1 MKGRVRALGYGGGV
15 EAPQRQI
22 DANQRRQRGALMV
35 LALLALLVQILT
47 RLYVDRDPAATF
59 VSVPAMVA
67 FGLNGLLVVLAGWP
81 RLPIHHVQRGA
92 VGLVTL
98 WLLLNVAVVAQT
110 QRPITSGLLLHAVI
124 VFLLA
129 FSWLPL
135 RWATVLVGV
144 TYGLLFAGAMQSTVP
159 DVPGLILTGFTI
171 PLAWHLTLHGQEVST
186 ERVRS
191 AALAAIAATDPL
203 TGLCNRRS
211 GEAQLA
217 ALAGQWQAAPERLA
231 VILFDLDHFKQ
242 INDSLGHR
250 RGDEVLVA
258 VAALLRDLTRPSD
271 VLVRWGGEE
280 FLVALADLSPADARE
295 VGQRVLT
302 VVRTV
307 LPPGIPPVTL
317 SAGLACLSEA
327 AGVAGLVDLADRRLY
342 EAKAAGRNRMVAGP

>member
-35 LALLALLVQILT
+35 LALLALLVQVLT

-98 WLLLNVAVVAQT
+98 WLLLNVSVVAQT

-135 RWATVLVGV
+135 GWATVLVGV

-159 DVPGLILTGFTI
+159 GLILTGFTV
-171 PLAWHLTLHGQEVST
+171 PLTWHLTLHRQEVST
-186 ERVRS
+186 EQVRS
-191 AALAAIAATDPL
+191 
-203 TGLCNRRS
+203 
-211 GEAQLA
+211 A
-217 ALAGQWQAAPERLA
+217 ALAGQWQAEPERLA

-242 INDSLGHR
+242 VNDSLGHR
-250 RGDEVLVA
+250 RGDEVFVA
-258 VAALLRDLTRPSD
+258 
-271 VLVRWGGEE
+271 
-280 FLVALADLSPADARE
+280 SPR
-295 VGQRVLT
+295 
-302 VVRTV
+302 
-307 LPPGIPPVTL
+307 
-317 SAGLACLSEA
+317 C
-327 AGVAGLVDLADRRLY
+327 
-342 EAKAAGRNRMVAGP
+342 